1 MYPIILSFI
10 LTLMTTDTATAT
22 QFTVREL
29 PYAYDAL
36 APQVSE
42 ETLRFHHD
50 KHYKGYV
57 DKLNELL
64 VDSPYAG
71 RTLEEIII
79 SSDGPLFNNA
89 AQAWNHE
96 FYFAQFSPEPQR
108 MPSGELL
115 DAINTAFG
123 SVDKLKERMNAESAA
138 LFGSGWVWLASNYD
152 GEVMIVPKPNAGN
165 PLTDELRPLLA
176 IDVWEHAYYIDFR
189 NARADGVKA
198 LWSVLDW
205 RKVEE
210 RYAAK

>member
-1 MYPIILSFI
+1 ME
-10 LTLMTTDTATAT
+10 TATLNK
-22 QFTVREL
+22 RLKLEPL
-29 PYAYDAL
+29 PYDKKAL
-36 APQVSE
+36 EPHISE
-42 ETLRFHHD
+42 ETLTYHHD
-50 KHYKGYV
+50 KHMAAYV
-57 DKLNELL
+57 NKLNELIA
-64 VDSPYAG
+64 DTHYDG
-71 RTLEEIII
+71 MTIEDIIREA
-79 SSDGPLFNNA
+79 DGPLFNNA

-198 LWSVLDW
+198 LWNVLDW

-210 RYAAK
+210 RYTAK

>member
-1 MYPIILSFI
+1 ME
-10 LTLMTTDTATAT
+10 TATAT
-22 QFTVREL
+22 KKF
-29 PYAYDAL
+29 AL
-36 APQVSE
+36 APLSYDKKALEPHISE
-42 ETLRFHHD
+42 ETLTYHHD
-50 KHYKGYV
+50 KHMAAYV
-57 DKLNELL
+57 NKLNELI
-64 VDSPYAG
+64 AG
-71 RTLEEIII
+71 THYDGMTLEDIIREA
-79 SSDGPLFNNA
+79 DGPLFNNA

-152 GEVMIVPKPNAGN
+152 GEPMIVPKPNAGN

-198 LWSVLDW
+198 LWNVLDW

>member
-1 MYPIILSFI
+1 ME
-10 LTLMTTDTATAT
+10 TATVT
-22 QFTVREL
+22 KRFTLAPL
-29 PYAYDAL
+29 PYDKKAL
-36 APQVSE
+36 EPHISE
-42 ETLRFHHD
+42 ETLAYHHD
-50 KHYKGYV
+50 KHMAAYV
-57 DKLNELL
+57 NKLNELI
-64 VDSPYAG
+64 AG
-71 RTLEEIII
+71 TRYDGMTLEDIIREA
-79 SSDGPLFNNA
+79 DGPLFNNA

-152 GEVMIVPKPNAGN
+152 GEPMIVPKPNAGN

-198 LWSVLDW
+198 LWNVLDW

>member
-1 MYPIILSFI
+1 MQN
-10 LTLMTTDTATAT
+10 DTATAAR
-22 QFTVREL
+22 FTPREL

-36 APQVSE
+36 APQLSE
-42 ETLRFHHD
+42 ETLHYHHD
-50 KHYKGYV
+50 KHYVGYV
-57 DKLNELL
+57 NKLNEL
-64 VDSPYAG
+64 VIDTPYAG
-71 RTLEEIII
+71 QPLEDIIMTA
-79 SSDGPLFNNA
+79 DGAVYNNA

-198 LWSVLDW
+198 LWNVLDW

-210 RYAAK
+210 RYTAK

>member
-1 MYPIILSFI
+1 MSRGLGDVYKRQDII
-10 LTLMTTDTATAT
+10 
-22 QFTVREL
+22 RE
-29 PYAYDAL
+29 A
-36 APQVSE
+36 
-42 ETLRFHHD
+42 
-50 KHYKGYV
+50 
-57 DKLNELL
+57 
-64 VDSPYAG
+64 
-71 RTLEEIII
+71 
-79 SSDGPLFNNA
+79 DGPLFNNA

-198 LWSVLDW
+198 LWNVLDW

-210 RYAAK
+210 RYTAK

>member
-1 MYPIILSFI
+1 ME
-10 LTLMTTDTATAT
+10 TATAT
-22 QFTVREL
+22 KKFALAHL
-29 PYAYDAL
+29 PYDKKAL
-36 APQVSE
+36 EPHISE
-42 ETLRFHHD
+42 ETLTYHHD
-50 KHYKGYV
+50 KHMAAYV
-57 DKLNELL
+57 NKLNELI
-64 VDSPYAG
+64 AG
-71 RTLEEIII
+71 THYDGMTLEDIIREA
-79 SSDGPLFNNA
+79 DGPLFNNA

-152 GEVMIVPKPNAGN
+152 GELMIVPKPNAGN

-198 LWSVLDW
+198 LWNVLDW

>member
-1 MYPIILSFI
+1 ME
-10 LTLMTTDTATAT
+10 TATAT
-22 QFTVREL
+22 KKFALAHL
-29 PYAYDAL
+29 PYDKKAL
-36 APQVSE
+36 EPHISE
-42 ETLRFHHD
+42 ETLTYHHD
-50 KHYKGYV
+50 KHMAAYV
-57 DKLNELL
+57 NKLNELI
-64 VDSPYAG
+64 AG
-71 RTLEEIII
+71 THYDGMTLEDIIREA
-79 SSDGPLFNNA
+79 DGPLFNNA

-152 GEVMIVPKPNAGN
+152 GELMIVPKPNAGN

-198 LWSVLDW
+198 LWNVLDW

-210 RYAAK
+210 RYAAQ